1 MRKGNRM
8 KAKVELLEILAE
20 ADKDVRNGRVAP
32 IHDTFNNL
40 RSILKERE
48 CSNEEYVVAQVRRK
62 AQMACCTEEAYSKWV
77 YEKPM

>member
-48 CSNEEYVVAQVRRK
+48 CSNEEYVGCDRMWLDYMGYNK
-62 AQMACCTEEAYSKWV
+62 KLEDS
-77 YEKPM
+77 

>member
-1 MRKGNRM
+1 M

-40 RSILKERE
+40 RSILKEKQ
-48 CSNEEYVVAQVRRK
+48 SSKDFSKNLLKKLVLFTYNEGVKRR
-62 AQMACCTEEAYSKWV
+62 
-77 YEKPM
+77 

>member
-32 IHDTFNNL
+32 IHDTFNDL

-48 CSNEEYVVAQVRRK
+48 CSNEEYVGCDRMLLDHMGYNKMEVI
-62 AQMACCTEEAYSKWV
+62 
-77 YEKPM
+77 